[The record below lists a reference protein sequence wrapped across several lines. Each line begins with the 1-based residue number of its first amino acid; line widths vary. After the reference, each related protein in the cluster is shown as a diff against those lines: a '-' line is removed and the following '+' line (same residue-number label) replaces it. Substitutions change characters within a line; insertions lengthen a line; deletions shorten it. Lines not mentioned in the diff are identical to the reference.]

1 MHHRKND
8 LWSLLVPTSPT
19 EFLGSLKKTR
29 LLLQLCLEL
38 EDVTENRVQNLIFRI
53 CTVNNVSETSKGLV

>member
-8 LWSLLVPTSPT
+8 LWSLLVPTSPA
-19 EFLGSLKKTR
+19 EFLRSLKKTK

-53 CTVNNVSETSKGLV
+53 CTVNNVSETSKSLV